1 MRTKSWAIVAPLLTT
16 LCCDFSL
23 VHAQETLAGIGA
35 ASGIG
40 ATLGAT
46 ASGGGLRAR
55 QMAQRGGAPNA
66 GIVGDEGGNP
76 QFPGASSSTTTTQT
90 TVTRITTPL
99 AGRPGSGAELL
110 GQLLA
115 PPSRSR
121 ATPTRTRRSARAQ
134 AAYARRVARL
144 SPTARKKL
152 VLGKYRIAPR
162 GYLASY
168 LPQDRYKFAKAW
180 KYVSTETDRFY
191 YRPQDMAA
199 RGFNANRVIGF
210 RTWQDAMLAG
220 YRPDPISKPEPG
232 NQLAY
237 LARLTRDE
245 PLTQYVEYI
254 YSGQVSPAS
263 VTSTV
268 SYVRRVKAVIDR
280 NPSARKYQ
288 RETVNSI
295 LMATL
300 TGDASL
306 IPRQLGY
313 VPPPV
318 VAGIGGENPEFP
330 PTTISGAPQGA
341 GALSGPPAGFRPP
354 TGAPTGPPPGAFGP
368 PAGFRPPTG
377 PPPGA
382 FGPPR

>member
-1 MRTKSWAIVAPLLTT
+1 MMG
-16 LCCDFSL
+16 
-23 VHAQETLAGIGA
+23 EE
-35 ASGIG
+35 
-40 ATLGAT
+40 
-46 ASGGGLRAR
+46 
-55 QMAQRGGAPNA
+55 GGA
-66 GIVGDEGGNP
+66 P
-76 QFPGASSSTTTTQT
+76 QFPGAASTTTTTRT

-99 AGRPGSGAELL
+99 AGRPGSGAGIL

-115 PPSRSR
+115 PVSRPR

-134 AAYARRVARL
+134 SAYARRVARL

-152 VLGKYRIAPR
+152 VLNKYRISPR

-191 YRPQDMAA
+191 YRPQDMAR

-254 YSGQVSPAS
+254 YSGQVSPNS

-268 SYVRRVKAVIDR
+268 NYVRRVKAVIDR

-318 VAGIGGENPEFP
+318 TTTFEGGDNPEFP
-330 PTTISGAPQGA
+330 TANVQGGPQGA
-341 GALSGPPAGFRPP
+341 GALSGPSQGFRPLP
-354 TGAPTGPPPGAFGP
+354 GPPP
-368 PAGFRPPTG
+368 GFRPPTG